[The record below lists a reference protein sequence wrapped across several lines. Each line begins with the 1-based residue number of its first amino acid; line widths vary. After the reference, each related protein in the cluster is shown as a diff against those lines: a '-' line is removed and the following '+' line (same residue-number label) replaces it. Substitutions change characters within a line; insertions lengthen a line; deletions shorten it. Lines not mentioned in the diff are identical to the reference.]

1 MGTKRGWKSPSSPG
15 LVAIGLVLV
24 SEVGTA
30 LTGAERLVWAF
41 NGPFGFCLRDFEAQ
55 AQVLAVFNGLTAGVC
70 LLEG

>member
-41 NGPFGFCLRDFEAQ
+41 MGFLGFA
-55 AQVLAVFNGLTAGVC
+55 
-70 LLEG
+70 

>member
-1 MGTKRGWKSPSSPG
+1 MGTKRGWKSPNSPG

-41 NGPFGFCLRDFEAQ
+41 NGLFEFCLRDFEAQ
-55 AQVLAVFNGLTAGVC
+55 AQV
-70 LLEG
+70 